1 MTVMVDPKKEKRKFK
16 RYNVDGVHGN
26 MLFSSDVNIINI
38 SIDGSAIETTKRLN
52 IDKEYALK
60 IKYKDNIL
68 NLKGFV
74 VWSIL
79 SHTETRK
86 NGEVIPIYKSGMRF
100 TNVLSEKSSNLLRFI
115 DENKTESIEKRVLG
129 VRFKIKRTGDAMI
142 DYPYEYNV
150 KRLSLSGMLI
160 ETDNTFDIDSSH
172 DMEIFLDNRILPVFG
187 RIVNCVESKSEDL
200 TRYDIGIEFV
210 SMSDEDKKFLSDFLG
225 SLENSGEKG

>member
-1 MTVMVDPKKEKRKFK
+1 MVDPKKEKRKFK
-16 RYNVDGVHGN
+16 RYNVDGIHGN
-26 MLFSSDVNIINI
+26 MLFSSDVNIVNI

-68 NLKGFV
+68 NLEGFV

-79 SHTETRK
+79 SHTETKK
-86 NGEVIPIYKSGMRF
+86 NGEVVPIYKSGIRF

-129 VRFKIKRTGDAMI
+129 VRFKIKRVGDAMI

-160 ETDNTFDIDSSH
+160 ETDNVFDVDSSH
-172 DMEIFLDNRILPVFG
+172 DMEIFLDSRILPVFG
-187 RIVNCVESKSEDL
+187 RIVNCVESKSENL

-210 SMSDEDKKFLSDFLG
+210 SMSDEDKIFLSDFLG
-225 SLENSGEKG
+225 SLENSEKKG